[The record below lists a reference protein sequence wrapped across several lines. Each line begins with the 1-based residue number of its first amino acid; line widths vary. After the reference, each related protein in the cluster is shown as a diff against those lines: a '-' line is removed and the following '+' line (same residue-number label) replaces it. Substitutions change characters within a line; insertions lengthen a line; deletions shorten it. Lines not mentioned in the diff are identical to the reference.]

1 MYFTIRPARPADVQ
15 VILATD
21 IVTGRTSPSDA
32 ERFAAGISAAVADPA
47 RLVVVAEAHDDA
59 NAEGGSGVVGWAKTH
74 HWDYADGPAPAGQ
87 YLGGVTVRPEFR
99 RRGLAA
105 QLTEAR
111 LHWMWERAE
120 FAWYVVNAGN
130 EASLALHRRWG
141 FREVARGARFHTVAF
156 DGGEGVL
163 LSAARP
169 QC

>member
-1 MYFTIRPARPADVQ
+1 MYFTIRTARPADVHG
-15 VILATD
+15 ILAAD
-21 IVTGRTSPSDA
+21 IAAGRTSLNEA
-32 ERFAAGISAAVADPA
+32 ERFANGISAAVADPT
-47 RLVVVAEAHDDA
+47 RLVVVAEARDDTT
-59 NAEGGSGVVGWAKTH
+59 AEGGSGVVGWAKTH
-74 HWDYADGPAPAGQ
+74 YWDYADGPAPAGH

-99 RRGLAA
+99 RMGLAA

-120 FAWYVVNAGN
+120 FAWYVVNARN

-141 FREVARGARFHTVAF
+141 FWEVARGARFHTVAF

-169 QC
+169 QG